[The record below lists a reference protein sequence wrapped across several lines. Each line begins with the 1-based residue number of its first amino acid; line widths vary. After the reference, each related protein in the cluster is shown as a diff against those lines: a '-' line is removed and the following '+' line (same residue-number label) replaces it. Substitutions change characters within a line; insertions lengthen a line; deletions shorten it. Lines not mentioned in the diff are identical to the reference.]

1 MSIKFSISE
10 EDKKRI
16 KGLYLTEEEQS
27 EKKKFCHS
35 GNVKTL
41 EEIIGDDEPCDYIE
55 GVQLRKGGVNGL
67 ADRIEL
73 LKTMRLHPKI
83 SDGGEH
89 LAYEVMNNLKSYRPY
104 RYFDDVKKECQNAM
118 DKIIEVYKE
127 SDHGEEL
134 VKDLEKI
141 YSHHHIS
148 PKAKE
153 FIKHGISFA
162 KGE

>member
-1 MSIKFSISE
+1 MSKKFSITE
-10 EDKKRI
+10 EEIQRI
-16 KGLYLTEEEQS
+16 KGLYLTEEPKS
-27 EKKKFCHS
+27 ENKKFCHS

-41 EEIIGDDEPCDYIE
+41 EEIMGDDEASDYVE
-55 GVQLRKGGVNGL
+55 GIQLRKNGVNGL
-67 ADRIEL
+67 ADKIEL
-73 LKTMRLHPKI
+73 LKTIRLHPRI

-89 LAYEVMNNLKSYRPY
+89 LAYELMNCLKSFKPY
-104 RYFDDVKKECQNAM
+104 RYFDDVRKECHSAM

-127 SDHGEEL
+127 SEHGEEL

-141 YSHHHIS
+141 YSHKHLS

>member
-1 MSIKFSISE
+1 MSIKFSISD
-10 EDKKRI
+10 EDVKRI
-16 KGLYLTEEEQS
+16 KGLYLKEDKGS
-27 EKKKFCHS
+27 NGKKFCHS
-35 GNVKTL
+35 GNVKNL
-41 EEIIGDDEPCDYIE
+41 EEIIGDDDISDYVE
-55 GVQLRKGGVNGL
+55 GVQIRKNGVKGL
-67 ADRIEL
+67 TDKIEL

-104 RYFDDVKKECQNAM
+104 RYFDDVSKECLSAM
-118 DKIIEVYKE
+118 DKIIEAYKE
-127 SDHGEEL
+127 NEHGEEL

-141 YSHHHIS
+141 YAHHHLS

-153 FIKHGISFA
+153 FIKWGISYA